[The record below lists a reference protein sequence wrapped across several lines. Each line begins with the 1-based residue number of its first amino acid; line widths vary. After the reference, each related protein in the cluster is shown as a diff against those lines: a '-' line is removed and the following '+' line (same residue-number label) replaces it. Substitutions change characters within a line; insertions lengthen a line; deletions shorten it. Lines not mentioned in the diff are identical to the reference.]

1 MTHLTAGLPCR
12 GCGKP
17 GSLLCGRCASL
28 EPGAADGSCDRVDRV
43 IARWAYEGIPRGLIL
58 DLKIRGARLCADAL
72 ADGIV
77 QAVHAQGVAGSVI
90 TWVPGRRADIRVRGF
105 DHAALLARAVGRR
118 VGLPCASLLLRRSDP
133 PDQTLLSADE
143 RRQNLRGVFASK
155 ECSGTV
161 ILVDD
166 LVTTGATATACA
178 QALRRAGAS
187 GVELLVPCRA

>member
-1 MTHLTAGLPCR
+1 
-12 GCGKP
+12 
-17 GSLLCGRCASL
+17 
-28 EPGAADGSCDRVDRV
+28 
-43 IARWAYEGIPRGLIL
+43 
-58 DLKIRGARLCADAL
+58 
-72 ADGIV
+72 
-77 QAVHAQGVAGSVI
+77 VI

-143 RRQNLRGVFASK
+143 RRQNLRGVFSSK
-155 ECSGTV
+155 ECSGNV
-161 ILVDD
+161 IVVDD